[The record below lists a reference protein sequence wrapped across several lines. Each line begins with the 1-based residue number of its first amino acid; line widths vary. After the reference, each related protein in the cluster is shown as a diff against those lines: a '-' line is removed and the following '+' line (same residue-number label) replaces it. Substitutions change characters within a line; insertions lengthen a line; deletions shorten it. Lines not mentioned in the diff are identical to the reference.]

1 MSDIKWD
8 DVLESAASDD
18 AADVAET
25 VEAEIIEPEAN
36 DGAAAQDAAAP
47 DEQDPDQA
55 ADADPDAM
63 PTSAADILAQAQAE
77 AKDWQDK
84 YLRLHA
90 EWDTYRRRTNE
101 QRAAEK
107 VRATEK
113 LVTDL
118 LPVLDDFE
126 RTIKYGQE
134 NGEAGLLGGVEAV
147 QSKLLDMLKRA
158 GLEIIDRPGEPFDAL
173 QEQAVAMVPNPDAY
187 EETVADVYQKG
198 YRMGDKVLRA
208 AMVTVT
214 TGGPT
219 RPADEPEA

>member
-47 DEQDPDQA
+47 AEQDPDQA

-173 QEQAVAMVPNPDAY
+173 QEQAVAMVPNPDVY

>member
-25 VEAEIIEPEAN
+25 VEAEIIESEAN

-47 DEQDPDQA
+47 AEQEAAQA
-55 ADADPDAM
+55 EVDDPDAM

-126 RTIKYGQE
+126 RTIKYGRE
-134 NGEAGLLGGVEAV
+134 NGEEGLLGGVEAV
-147 QSKLLDMLKRA
+147 QSKLLDMLKRS
-158 GLEIIDRPGEPFDAL
+158 GLEVIDRAGEPFDAL

-219 RPADEPEA
+219 RPAEEPEA

>member
-8 DVLESAASDD
+8 DVLESAANDD
-18 AADVAET
+18 AVDAAET
-25 VEAEIIEPEAN
+25 VEAEIIEDEAN
-36 DGAAAQDAAAP
+36 GGAAAQDAAAP
-47 DEQDPDQA
+47 AEQSAAEAEIDEI
-55 ADADPDAM
+55 DAM
-63 PTSAADILAQAQAE
+63 PTSAADILAAAQAE

-126 RTIKYGQE
+126 RTIKYGRE
-134 NGEAGLLGGVEAV
+134 NGEEGLLGGVEAV
-147 QSKLLDMLKRA
+147 QSKLLDMLKRS
-158 GLEIIDRPGEPFDAL
+158 GLEMIDRAGEPFDAL
-173 QEQAVAMVPNPDAY
+173 QEQAVAVVPNPDAY

-219 RPADEPEA
+219 RPTEEPEA